1 MTTIKPLL
9 FQGKV
14 LNQNGQPI
22 NGATVQ
28 LWQTDINGNYLHPNA
43 AVSSP
48 LPQHVSIVENF
59 QYFGTDVSDDN
70 GNFDFLTYKPGIYIA
85 RPYSHFHFAVYLN
98 ASKEPTLITQFY
110 FKDESPPF
118 PDALELD
125 VINVDAGTSYNYGS
139 YMNGTI
145 VLDDG
150 ALPDEGKPLL
160 QTTPIQPGGP
170 FYPVVDFFSFDND
183 LTTTQDSM
191 DDIRDKEMIPT
202 STPVGEVI
210 GPSSLGT
217 ATISPAAAKATSEP
231 TLIVVPTKQPVQM
244 PKPTSSALSLGDNCH
259 MFTLFAAS
267 YIVSHTSLRWW

>member
-1 MTTIKPLL
+1 MYDI
-9 FQGKV
+9 
-14 LNQNGQPI
+14 I
-22 NGATVQ
+22 RCGAE
-28 LWQTDINGNYLHPNA
+28 WY
-43 AVSSP
+43 S
-48 LPQHVSIVENF
+48 
-59 QYFGTDVSDDN
+59 
-70 GNFDFLTYKPGIYIA
+70 

-110 FKDESPPF
+110 FKDESPLF

-150 ALPDEGKPLL
+150 AALPDEGKPLL
-160 QTTPIQPGGP
+160 QTTPKQPGGP
-170 FYPVVDFFSFDND
+170 FYPVVDFISFDND
-183 LTTTQDSM
+183 LTTIEDDSM
-191 DDIRDKEMIPT
+191 DGDKEMIPT
-202 STPVGEVI
+202 STPVGEEI

-217 ATISPAAAKATSEP
+217 TTISQAAAKATSEP